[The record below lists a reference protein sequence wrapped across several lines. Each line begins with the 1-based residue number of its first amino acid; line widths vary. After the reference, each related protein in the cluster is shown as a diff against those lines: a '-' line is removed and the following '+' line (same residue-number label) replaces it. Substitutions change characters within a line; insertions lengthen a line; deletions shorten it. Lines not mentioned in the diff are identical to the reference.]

1 MKAKLE
7 QINLIKNEQSFLC
20 YKIEKPTFEMYWHYH
35 PEFELTYIVKGE
47 GRRIVGDSHEPFEAG
62 DLVLLGSQ
70 LPHTW
75 VSEKKQNADCQAI
88 VIQFSP
94 SFISPFL
101 IYSEAKAIKALL
113 EKAQNGLFFQKVE
126 IEILDKIK
134 DLVKKERI
142 YKITNLLEIL
152 AQLSEIEA
160 KTLSSPT
167 FQIIESKNNE
177 KRINCI
183 FQYVQDNFTQPTLSV
198 ENAAKQIHLTK
209 GAFCKFFKS
218 TCGKT
223 FSDYVNDVRVAY
235 ACTLLFDSEKAISL
249 VAAES
254 GFENL
259 AYFNRVFLKKKGVAP
274 RDFRKKMS

>member
-7 QINLIKNEQSFLC
+7 QINIVRNEQSFLC
-20 YKIEKPTFEMYWHYH
+20 YKRQEPAFEMYWHYH
-35 PEFELTYIVKGE
+35 PELELTYIIKGE
-47 GRRIVGDSHEPFEAG
+47 GRRIVGDSHESFAAG
-62 DLVLLGSQ
+62 DLVLLGAQ

-75 VSEKKQNADCQAI
+75 VSEQKENTDCQAI

-94 SFISPFL
+94 SFIAPFL
-101 IYSEAKAIKALL
+101 AYSESKAIKQLL
-113 EKAQNGLFFQKVE
+113 DKAQNGLLFPKVTS
-126 IEILDKIK
+126 EILDKIEG
-134 DLVKKERI
+134 LVKKGGV

-152 AQLSEIEA
+152 ANLSEIEA

-177 KRINCI
+177 KRINQV
-183 FQYVQDNFTQPTLSV
+183 FQYVQDNFTQKTLSV

-209 GAFCKFFKS
+209 GAFCKFFKN

-223 FSDYVNDVRVAY
+223 FSDYVNDVRIAY
-235 ACTLLFDSEKAISL
+235 ACTLLFDSDKAISL
-249 VAAES
+249 VAIES

-259 AYFNRVFLKKKGVAP
+259 AYFNRVFLKKKGISP
-274 RDFRKKMS
+274 KYFRTKKA